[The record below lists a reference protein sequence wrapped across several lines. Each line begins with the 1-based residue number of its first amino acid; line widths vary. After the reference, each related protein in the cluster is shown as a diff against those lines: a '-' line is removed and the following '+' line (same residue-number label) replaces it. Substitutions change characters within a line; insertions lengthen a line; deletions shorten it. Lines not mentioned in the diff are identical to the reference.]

1 MVASVYFLLL
11 TLVSIASTLA
21 RNFGEF
27 PDSLHSFKSLAKQ
40 SRYLTAYACEGKT
53 LKIECEEG
61 ELINLIRAN
70 YGRFSI
76 TICNDHGNTDWSV
89 NCMSPTSLRVLHAR
103 CENRRSCSFNVS
115 QEIFDSDPCP
125 DTSKYLE
132 AHYNCLG
139 ADLTTTTNRPNPP
152 WLMTS
157 QPSVWSTAKSITVRP
172 PSVGPQPTTAS
183 PGPPTSSP
191 APTTPS
197 TTTPAIKLPLQEE
210 QEEPETTTQVPVPAT
225 FPART
230 HYTAVPVSSTT
241 LEYLSPSASVP
252 WQRENGM
259 CGPAQSRGLFWNWT
273 NGGEV
278 FVQPCPEGA
287 TGVARWRCE
296 NGHRVPATPDLSECR
311 SLWLTSL
318 EYRIND
324 GGDSITQIA
333 NDLSQVTDG
342 RGLYGGDMLTTTKIM
357 QEMAQKM
364 SKDILTVPDQQQ
376 REAIVTE
383 LLHSV
388 VKIGSNLLDTS
399 QHASWHD
406 LTYDEQMRV
415 ASSLLVGLEEN
426 SFLLADTVNREKTV
440 THAVKNILLSVRV
453 LELRNVGAEVFPSA
467 SNIDEWRV
475 GNDNWLQIQRAALL
489 AANNEQRLV
498 RLVFA
503 EFDHLEE
510 ILRPQSPSP
519 NTSKI
524 INSKVISASL
534 GKGRHIQLNEPVT
547 ICLKHLQTENVS
559 SPVCVYWDYIQRY
572 WSDEGCHVA
581 LTNNTHT
588 VCQCNHLT
596 HFAILMDVHTTDLM
610 APHQVAL
617 QIITYIGCIIS
628 ILCLM
633 LAVITFQ
640 IFRGLKCD
648 RVTIHKNLC
657 ACLLIAELLF
667 LVGISRTDQQFLCGA
682 IAAALHFFFLCAFAW
697 MFLEGFQLY
706 VMLIEVFEAEK
717 SRVCWYYTF
726 GYGVPLLIVL
736 TSCLIDPLSY
746 GTNRYC
752 WLRAD
757 NFFIF
762 SFVGPVVIVILAN
775 VVFLSMAI
783 YMMCRHSN
791 TSVTMKSKE
800 HSRLASASGK
810 EESAL
815 QSKLQ
820 SHLAWLRGAIV
831 LVFLLGLTWT
841 FGLLYLN
848 EESVIMAYIFTVL
861 NSLQGLFIFVFH
873 CVQNDKVRKEY
884 RKLVRQHSWI
894 SKCLGCWESP
904 PNVGVVS
911 GKERRAS
918 LYAGNNSAP
927 SHSTDSSTAHSHS
940 PHATNY
946 YLHRGWSS
954 RSGKGAENSPSVGTN
969 PQPTNISTHTL
980 PENQVEVC
988 VATLPY
994 VKPCSRGFPPPNIP
1008 KSATT
1013 WGPLN
1018 KPFIWKNIKA
1028 YPHHAVSCELDPT
1041 EIPIQR
1047 PGSHTGRRA
1056 HSPWNHT
1063 YTEITVNAPLPIEDP
1078 VYEEIER
1085 ERERDR
1091 DRGQVSDVS
1100 DEDGRRQSDMS
1111 RQSSR
1116 SYGDHRPLIPY
1127 SPSPAADRNF
1137 HSALDAAFQQRL
1149 KEQSAKTVAV
1159 LDGQRVVCHLQPTY
1173 MPRIVYPP
1181 YSEC

>member
-940 PHATNY
+940 PHATN
-946 YLHRGWSS
+946 
-954 RSGKGAENSPSVGTN
+954 VGT
-969 PQPTNISTHTL
+969 S
-980 PENQVEVC
+980 
-988 VATLPY
+988 
-994 VKPCSRGFPPPNIP
+994 
-1008 KSATT
+1008 
-1013 WGPLN
+1013 
-1018 KPFIWKNIKA
+1018 
-1028 YPHHAVSCELDPT
+1028 
-1041 EIPIQR
+1041 
-1047 PGSHTGRRA
+1047 
-1056 HSPWNHT
+1056 
-1063 YTEITVNAPLPIEDP
+1063 PLPLSPALAPSLASSPAPCP
-1078 VYEEIER
+1078 V
-1085 ERERDR
+1085 
-1091 DRGQVSDVS
+1091 
-1100 DEDGRRQSDMS
+1100 
-1111 RQSSR
+1111 
-1116 SYGDHRPLIPY
+1116 L
-1127 SPSPAADRNF
+1127 PSPGLELTEWERRREF
-1137 HSALDAAFQQRL
+1137 
-1149 KEQSAKTVAV
+1149 AKC
-1159 LDGQRVVCHLQPTY
+1159 GNQPATH
-1173 MPRIVYPP
+1173 
-1181 YSEC
+1181 

>member
-1 MVASVYFLLL
+1 
-11 TLVSIASTLA
+11 
-21 RNFGEF
+21 
-27 PDSLHSFKSLAKQ
+27 
-40 SRYLTAYACEGKT
+40 
-53 LKIECEEG
+53 
-61 ELINLIRAN
+61 
-70 YGRFSI
+70 
-76 TICNDHGNTDWSV
+76 
-89 NCMSPTSLRVLHAR
+89 
-103 CENRRSCSFNVS
+103 
-115 QEIFDSDPCP
+115 
-125 DTSKYLE
+125 
-132 AHYNCLG
+132 
-139 ADLTTTTNRPNPP
+139 
-152 WLMTS
+152 MTS

-197 TTTPAIKLPLQEE
+197 TTTPALKLPLQEE

-800 HSRLASASGK
+800 HSRLASAR
-810 EESAL
+810 
-815 QSKLQ
+815 
-820 SHLAWLRGAIV
+820 AWLRGAIV

-940 PHATNY
+940 PHATN
-946 YLHRGWSS
+946 
-954 RSGKGAENSPSVGTN
+954 
-969 PQPTNISTHTL
+969 
-980 PENQVEVC
+980 
-988 VATLPY
+988 
-994 VKPCSRGFPPPNIP
+994 
-1008 KSATT
+1008 
-1013 WGPLN
+1013 
-1018 KPFIWKNIKA
+1018 NIKA